1 MGQPRVQRFHQLAIS
16 TVNVDPP
23 FDTPSTPPQFTLTPK
38 ASPTSRAT
46 IAATF
51 MYNLPAGTAAVPP
64 FVWTP
69 WVRDPVTGFWA
80 ACAPTPPLNDRSL
93 YNLELDACEVSLI
106 PTDNGAGG
114 IVTMLLSER

>member
-1 MGQPRVQRFHQLAIS
+1 MAQPRVQRFHQLTIS

-38 ASPTSRAT
+38 AATGRAT

-51 MYNLPAGTAAVPP
+51 MYNLPPGTAAVPP

-69 WVRDPVTGFWA
+69 YVRDPVTGYWG
-80 ACAPTPPLNDRSL
+80 ACVPTPPLNDRQL

-114 IVTMLLSER
+114 FVVMMLGET